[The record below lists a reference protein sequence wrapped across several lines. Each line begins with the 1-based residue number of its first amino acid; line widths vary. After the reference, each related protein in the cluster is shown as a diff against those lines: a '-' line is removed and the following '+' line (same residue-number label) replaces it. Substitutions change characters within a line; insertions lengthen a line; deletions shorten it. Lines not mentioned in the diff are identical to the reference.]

1 MKIKAN
7 ENLIVV
13 RYSNKYENECILKH
27 QEVIKREGFVWFG
40 KCGNVIRKVN
50 AENILSQEN
59 PKVILYSKSGSYICE
74 LKDISYEEQT
84 KNIPEYYKNLRNSKD
99 ECGYELFKPSMYYAL
114 SSIKKINPDLLKKFV
129 ILKSGKNLYE
139 IINKTMTTQMIIKSV
154 SDINIKEDSDG
165 KTKNAK

>member
-13 RYSNKYENECILKH
+13 RYSNKYESDCIQKH
-27 QEVIKREGFVWFG
+27 QEVINKEGFVWFG

-50 AENILSQEN
+50 AENILSQDN
-59 PKVILYSKSGSYICE
+59 PKIILYSRAGTYICE
-74 LKDISYEEQT
+74 LKDISYETQT
-84 KNIPEYYKNLRNSKD
+84 KNIPNYYKRLIDSKD

-114 SSIKKINPDLLKKFV
+114 YSIKEINPDLLKKFV

-139 IINKTMTTQMIIKSV
+139 IINKTMTTQMIIKSE
-154 SDINIKEDSDG
+154 SDISIG
-165 KTKNAK
+165 G